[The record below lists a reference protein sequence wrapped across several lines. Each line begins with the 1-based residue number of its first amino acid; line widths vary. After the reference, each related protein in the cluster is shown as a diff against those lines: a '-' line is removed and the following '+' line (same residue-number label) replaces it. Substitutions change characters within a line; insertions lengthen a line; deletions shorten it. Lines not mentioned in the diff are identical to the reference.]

1 MRRPLSAELSADD
14 RSLARRW
21 VIGTA
26 SVYWTIA
33 IALFGAALA
42 SSSAEKVT
50 VTARSEQTGVV
61 QNQMSARP
69 YGSLPNIAQAMPA
82 CASWQPC
89 KANGAGRVN

>member
-33 IALFGAALA
+33 FVLFGAALA
-42 SSSAEKVT
+42 SSTAERAT
-50 VTARSEQTGVV
+50 VTARSAQAALV
-61 QNQMSARP
+61 QNQMSPRP
-69 YGSLPNIAQAMPA
+69 YGSLPNIAQATTV
-82 CASWQPC
+82 CASSQPC
-89 KANGAGRVN
+89 KANAAGRLN

>member
-33 IALFGAALA
+33 IVLFGAVLA

-50 VTARSEQTGVV
+50 VAAKSERTVV
-61 QNQMSARP
+61 QQDRLGVRP
-69 YGSLPNIAQAMPA
+69 YGSLPNIAQAILV
-82 CASWQPC
+82 CTASQPC
-89 KANGAGRVN
+89 KANGFGPVN